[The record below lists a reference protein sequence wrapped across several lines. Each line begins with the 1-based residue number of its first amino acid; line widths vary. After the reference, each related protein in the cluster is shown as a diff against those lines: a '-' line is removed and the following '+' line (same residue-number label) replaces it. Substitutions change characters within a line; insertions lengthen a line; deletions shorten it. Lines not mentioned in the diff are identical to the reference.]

1 MKKLLFALV
10 CALFTINVFAD
21 GLSCK
26 VANGGGK
33 TVTLPNATW
42 QSDSQGYI
50 KIPVNLSEA
59 LLYGR
64 IFVQVN
70 VYDSKTGD
78 YVNTETIE
86 FNNKSGRS
94 SAVSFR
100 GYKTN
105 YPYYY
110 RINQATCE

>member
-10 CALFTINVFAD
+10 CALFTVNVFAD
-21 GLSCK
+21 GLSCT
-26 VANGGGK
+26 VPNSGGK
-33 TVTLPNATW
+33 VVTLPNATW
-42 QSDSQGYI
+42 QSNGSGYI
-50 KIPVNLSEA
+50 QIPVKISES

-64 IFVQVN
+64 IYVQVN

-78 YVNTETIE
+78 YVNTETIV
-86 FNNKSGRS
+86 FTNKSGLS
-94 SAVSFR
+94 SSLSFS
-100 GYKTN
+100 GYKPN